1 MLDTFREVH
10 TPEGVA
16 LQLPAAGPVPRA
28 LAWLIDAIIRFGVMT
43 ASSMALAFL
52 GQVGMAVYLIVI
64 FLLMWGYPVVC
75 EAMFDG
81 QTPGKRALELR
92 VVSADGAP
100 VGWVASIVR
109 NLMRTVDML
118 PFGYAFGVIAGLA
131 DPYGRRLGDMV
142 AGTVVVH
149 APRVRLL
156 RTAPSVSVHAP
167 AVPLRPQEQVAVIA
181 FAERATQLTTER
193 QRELADIV
201 EPVTGTRGELGVI
214 RLAGI
219 ASWLLGRR

>member
-28 LAWLIDAIIRFGVMT
+28 LAWLIDAGIRLGMLT
-43 ASSMALAFL
+43 AVGMLMALL
-52 GQVGMAVYLIVI
+52 GTAGMGLYLIVM
-64 FLLMWGYPVVC
+64 FLLMWAYPVVC
-75 EAMFDG
+75 EAVFNG

-100 VGWVASIVR
+100 VGWMASIVR

-118 PFGYAFGVIAGLA
+118 PFAYGFGVIAGLA
-131 DPYGRRLGDMV
+131 DPYGRRLGDLV
-142 AGTVVVH
+142 AGTLVVH
-149 APRVRLL
+149 APRLQL
-156 RTAPSVSVHAP
+156 PRTAPSVSVHAP
-167 AVPLRPQEQVAVIA
+167 AAPLRPGEQVAVIA
-181 FAERATQLTTER
+181 FAERATQLTAER

-201 EPVTGTRGELGVI
+201 EPVTGARGELGVV

-219 ASWLLGRR
+219 AAWLLGRR